1 MIYNKRIGD
10 LIMIQNELG
19 ARIRELRKAKGY
31 SQETF
36 ARKSGIDRTY
46 IASVE
51 AGKRNISIDNIKKIA
66 DALNVTLNDLFDFT
80 KPIHNTILLNVNGIS
95 FLLETSAELTPE
107 IKEEIELIAKF
118 AFDEEESTLL
128 DVAKTDNLADL
139 YELSPYDIAGL
150 LKQKIE
156 KDLKINISF
165 KAIDGEMK
173 ITY

>member
-1 MIYNKRIGD
+1 MDSKGD
-10 LIMIQNELG
+10 VIMIQQELG

-66 DALNVTLNDLFDFT
+66 DALNVNLNELFDFT
-80 KPIHNTILLNVNGIS
+80 KPIHNTILLNINGTS
-95 FLLETSAELTPE
+95 FLLESSAELTPE

-128 DVAKTDNLADL
+128 EVSNFKDYRELFELTP
-139 YELSPYDIAGL
+139 YEIANL
-150 LKQKIE
+150 LKEKTEQVLNINCKYLPIE
-156 KDLKINISF
+156 IEIKINN
-165 KAIDGEMK
+165 
-173 ITY
+173 

>member
-1 MIYNKRIGD
+1 
-10 LIMIQNELG
+10 MIQKELG
-19 ARIRELRKAKGY
+19 ARIRELRKVKGY

-66 DALNVTLNDLFDFT
+66 DALNVTLHDLFDFT
-80 KPIHNTILLNVNGIS
+80 KPIHHTILLNVNGVS

-107 IKEEIELIAKF
+107 NKEEIELIAKF

-128 DVAKTDNLADL
+128 DVAKIDNPAAL
-139 YELSPYDIAGL
+139 YELSNYEIADL

-156 KDLKINISF
+156 KDLAIAISF
-165 KAIDGEMK
+165 RALDEEI
-173 ITY
+173 IINY